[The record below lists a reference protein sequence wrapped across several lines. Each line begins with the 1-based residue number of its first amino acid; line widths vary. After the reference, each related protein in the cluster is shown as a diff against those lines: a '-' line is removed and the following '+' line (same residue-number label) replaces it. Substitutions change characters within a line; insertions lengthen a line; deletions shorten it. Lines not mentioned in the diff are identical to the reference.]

1 VAVFASENLDA
12 VARKWLNPHQD
23 TNLNFIMMEA
33 TQMAYKLAA
42 GVWCDNPGAS
52 RFGEATRT
60 ARTIE
65 ERIKAYKKLG
75 LSGIEAHDNEITSKM
90 APEIKKLLDRTR
102 MRVALYTANF
112 FWNKKYTNGA
122 LASHDPKVRK
132 EAVEQL
138 KRAIDTAHVLEA
150 DVLVYWNGQEG
161 QDVAFGKDGLE
172 ALGYLRDAFNEA
184 LEYDAT
190 NYGDKA
196 IPVAIEPKPNEPRCS
211 MLLPTVGDAIAFSY
225 SLDPRYQAKVGVNPE
240 VAHSIMVGLDYTK
253 DIETAFFHNKLFHI
267 HLNDQEG
274 PKYDQDLPFAAVNAK
289 RGLEII
295 ACLKN
300 NSYGGWVSFDLNP
313 LRTDAEDKR
322 NNIIKACMANFKRL
336 SALADKLDW
345 NKIKRFRRA
354 GDFSGLDMYIDSV
367 LLSA

>member
-1 VAVFASENLDA
+1 
-12 VARKWLNPHQD
+12 
-23 TNLNFIMMEA
+23 
-33 TQMAYKLAA
+33 MAYKFAA

-52 RFGEATRT
+52 RFGEATRK
-60 ARTIE
+60 ARTIR
-65 ERIKAYKKLG
+65 ERIRAYKKLG
-75 LSGIEAHDNEITSKM
+75 LSGIEAHDNEITAQM
-90 APEIKKLLDRTR
+90 AKRIKKVLDDNR
-102 MRVALYTANF
+102 MCVALYTANF
-112 FWNKKYTNGA
+112 FWDKKYTNGA
-122 LASHDPKVRK
+122 LASHDPKVRNA
-132 EAVEQL
+132 AVDQL
-138 KRAIDTAHVLEA
+138 KKAIDTAHVLEA

-161 QDVAFGKDGLE
+161 QDVAFGKNGVE

-225 SLDPRYQAKVGVNPE
+225 SLEPRYQAMVGVNPE

-253 DIETAFFHNKLFHI
+253 DIETALFHNKLFHI

-274 PKYDQDLPFAAVNAK
+274 PKYDQDLPFATVNAK
-289 RGLEII
+289 RGLEIL

-300 NSYGGWVSFDLNP
+300 NKYQGWISFDLNP
-313 LRTDAEDKR
+313 LRTDSEEKR
-322 NNIIKACMANFKRL
+322 NNIIKGSMANFKRL
-336 SALADKLDW
+336 SVIADKLSW
-345 NKIKRFRRA
+345 RRIKRFRST